1 MKACQ
6 ISQWGIWETDNGVS
20 VGVIPYGNQGTQNAF
35 VKWPVVLCPLDCLSS
50 SWRPCP
56 SSCTCP
62 AQQRKT
68 RAPGLSSGEA
78 ALWDTSPRQ
87 RSISHL
93 SPAVTSC
100 LRSNQSDMGW
110 PGASPQPVS
119 SGSLG
124 AWPVCRRR
132 AEGDITPAPGLY
144 PQAGHQQ
151 ALSRSN
157 RSSSVR

>member
-1 MKACQ
+1 MKASY

-20 VGVIPYGNQGTQNAF
+20 VGAPCGNQGPQNAF
-35 VKWPVVLCPLDCLSS
+35 VKWPDLCPLDCYSS

-62 AQQRKT
+62 AQQRRT
-68 RAPGLSSGEA
+68 PAPGLSSGEA

-124 AWPVCRRR
+124 AWFMCRRW
-132 AEGDITPAPGLY
+132 AGIGIKPAPGLC

-157 RSSSVR
+157 RSSSMR